1 MARIT
6 GLMEEAPPSQNA
18 KSLSL
23 PYSHGLGVVEPGG
36 IMALILETGSL
47 TSAELDCGSKD
58 RFL

>member
-1 MARIT
+1 
-6 GLMEEAPPSQNA
+6 MEEAPPSQNA